1 MKRKPFLL
9 LILSAFILISV
20 VSIYFLSTG
29 QKEPRFR
36 KILIQSKPFRLTVR
50 ASGIVSP
57 MNRLE
62 IKPPVAGRIES
73 ILTDE
78 GRYVKKGQILA
89 WMSSTE
95 RAALLDAARAQG
107 SEELKKWEDLYKP
120 TPVIAPLSGLVIAN
134 FINPGQTVTQQ
145 DPLIVLSD
153 NLIVRAQVDETD
165 LSKIRTKQSATIIL
179 DSFQDKLI
187 PAVVRHIAYEALAE
201 NNVTV
206 YQVEILPLKKS
217 DVMRSGMSATIDFL
231 VAEKE
236 SAILVPY
243 EAVFQNSE
251 GKDVVLISQKKE
263 NEKTQPEEIIITTG
277 LYNDTEI
284 EITQGLQDG
293 DTILIP
299 IKESS
304 PSKNSSSSNPLA
316 PGRKKK

>member
-1 MKRKPFLL
+1 MKRKTRIYLL
-9 LILSAFILISV
+9 LAIVILLGSVSA
-20 VSIYFLSTG
+20 YFLSSG
-29 QKEPRFR
+29 KKEPRFR
-36 KILIQSKPFRLTVR
+36 IYEVQSKPFRLTVR

-73 ILTDE
+73 IQTDE

-107 SEELKKWEDLYKP
+107 SDELKRWEELYKP

-165 LSKIRTKQSATIIL
+165 LSKIRVRQSATIIL
-179 DSFQDKLI
+179 DSFQSEVI
-187 PAVVRHIAYEALAE
+187 PAIVRHIAYEALAE

-217 DVMRSGMSATIDFL
+217 EVMRSGMSATIDFL

-236 SAILVPY
+236 NAILVPY
-243 EAVFQNSE
+243 EAIREDEEGNSYVLL
-251 GKDVVLISQKKE
+251 KDKTKE
-263 NEKTQPEEIIITTG
+263 TKSKPKRSIIQTG
-277 LYNDTEI
+277 LYNETEI
-284 EITQGLQDG
+284 EVISGLADG
-293 DTILIP
+293 DLLLIP
-299 IKESS
+299 IKESTKKS
-304 PSKNSSSSNPLA
+304 SSSSSNPLN
-316 PGRKKK
+316 PTRKKK